1 MTPNYRDVVTKMMAF
16 LEAESKA
23 RRHRFEVSAKVVA
36 AQHLAKLEALIQSE
50 VAEAAAE
57 QGTTTI
63 FQELLKK

>member
-1 MTPNYRDVVTKMMAF
+1 MMPNYRDVVTKMMAF
-16 LEAESKA
+16 LEAESKT
-23 RRHRFEVSAKVVA
+23 RRHRFEASAKVVA

-50 VAEAAAE
+50 VAETTVE